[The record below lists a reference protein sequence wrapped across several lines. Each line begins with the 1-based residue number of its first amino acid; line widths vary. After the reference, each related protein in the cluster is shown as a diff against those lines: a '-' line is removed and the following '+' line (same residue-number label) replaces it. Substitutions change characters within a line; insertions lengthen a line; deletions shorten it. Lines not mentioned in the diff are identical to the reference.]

1 MLHCQVLTFVYMF
14 TNHFVLNFI
23 HSFTINCFMYCIV
36 LFSHFPKNTKFPN
49 TIVNTVY
56 FNLLTNINPFLNI
69 LPSTLL
75 FTFWICVKSKEGI
88 FCHTRTDRSNGQSQ
102 FDFRPIWSSVFPI
115 PILEFQMLIMLLW
128 LLR

>member
-23 HSFTINCFMYCIV
+23 HSFTINCFTYCIV

-75 FTFWICVKSKEGI
+75 FTFWICVKSKEGFFFVILGPTEAMGYLNLI
-88 FCHTRTDRSNGQSQ
+88 FAQ
-102 FDFRPIWSSVFPI
+102 FDRAFFP
-115 PILEFQMLIMLLW
+115 FQFW
-128 LLR
+128 NFKC